1 MAGHIGH
8 HVDTLKDCTEQDPAN
23 KGLLSLLINVPIGL
37 AHKNDGRGLWPG
49 LGDGCGFGGWVW
61 GWGMGVGFRDGCG
74 VREMAVGW
82 GMAVGLGD
90 GCT

>member
-37 AHKNDGRGLWPG
+37 AHKNDGCGLWPG
-49 LGDGCGFGGWVW
+49 LGDGCGVRGWV
-61 GWGMGVGFRDGCG
+61 
-74 VREMAVGW
+74 
-82 GMAVGLGD
+82 MAVGLGD
-90 GCT
+90 GCRVGGWL